1 VNHLLRD
8 LAPISDQAWE
18 LIDAEARRSL
28 KHYLAARRLVDFTGP
43 LGWETSAV
51 DFGRVERLP
60 AGPAAGVD
68 AARRR
73 VLALVELRIPFSLGR
88 DELEDAAR
96 GAADIDL
103 APVID
108 ASRSAALAEDHAIF
122 NGYPNGGITGI
133 ASASPHEPITITD
146 DYGAYPTQVAKA
158 VETLRSA
165 DVGGPYAV
173 AMGTRCYTGVIET
186 TEHGGYPVF
195 EHLRQILGGSVLW
208 APAVDGAI
216 VLSERGGD
224 YEMTVGEDF
233 SVGYQAASED
243 SVAFYLEESLAFRI
257 NTPDAA
263 VVLTYR

>member
-1 VNHLLRD
+1 MNHLLRD
-8 LAPISDQAWE
+8 LAPISDKAWE
-18 LIDAEARRSL
+18 LIDEEARRSL

-43 LGWETSAV
+43 LGWQASAV
-51 DFGRVERLP
+51 DLGRVERLP
-60 AGPAAGVD
+60 AGPGEGVD
-68 AARRR
+68 AALRRI
-73 VLALVELRIPFSLGR
+73 LALVELRIPFSLGR
-88 DELEDAAR
+88 DELEDADR
-96 GAADIDL
+96 GAEDL
-103 APVID
+103 DLGPVID

-122 NGYPNGGITGI
+122 NGYSSGGITGI
-133 ASASPHEPITITD
+133 APHTPLEPIAITD

-158 VETLRSA
+158 VEMLRSA
-165 DVGGPYAV
+165 DVGGPYAI

-195 EHLRQILGGSVLW
+195 EHLRQILGGSVVW

-216 VLSERGGD
+216 VLSGRGGD

-233 SVGYQAASED
+233 SIGYRSASDE

-263 VVLTYR
+263 VVLTHE